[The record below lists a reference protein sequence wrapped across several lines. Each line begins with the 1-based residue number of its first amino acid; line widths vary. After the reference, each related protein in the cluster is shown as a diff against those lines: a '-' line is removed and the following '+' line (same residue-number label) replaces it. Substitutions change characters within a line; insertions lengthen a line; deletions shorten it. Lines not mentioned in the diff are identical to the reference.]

1 MLEYRSYWRV
11 HRPSAWSKAPTEM
24 TVSALRDIEACP
36 RRWALNAA
44 TYDGLWQGRGYPPRL
59 RLGSLSGS
67 VIHLALETVL
77 DALATSSCGSITD
90 PAAVN
95 VLKSLG
101 GYTKV
106 LNDCITRVLSAFSG
120 NPRAVRL
127 LEAGDRSLRS
137 QLPKLRTA
145 TQTLVGRVRLSAR
158 ARPTGF
164 ATSERPPTSLPEGTH
179 LELVL
184 RAPNMGWKGK
194 ADLLTCSRYSCE
206 IVDFK
211 TGVADDSHRFQLQ
224 VYAVLWSRDQNL
236 NPNGRLATKLTLA
249 YPTGDVDVAVPSP
262 PAFAALE
269 RDLFARAEAARR
281 AVTSDSPEAR
291 PSLDNCGFC
300 GVKQLCEDYWTADN
314 QRQLAGGRALEKGS
328 YRDVELTITGQHG
341 PHSWDAIL
349 ELDSGP
355 PRRVLLRSSSGDL
368 DLHPGERA
376 RILDVQIATILE
388 DQNDPLIL
396 TIGSFSEVYELAS
409 A

>member
-236 NPNGRLATKLTLA
+236 NPNGRLATQLTLA

-269 RDLFARAEAARR
+269 RDLFARVRAVALGLTVVLTTGCWSDIAGLVWLDLSGYDRNVLIDVHTYRPFSFTHQGADWTLPGLRTMAGLSFPAARTDRAVAEAASARLLLSLSPDG
-281 AVTSDSPEAR
+281 SDLATLLD
-291 PSLDNCGFC
+291 PS
-300 GVKQLCEDYWTADN
+300 
-314 QRQLAGGRALEKGS
+314 
-328 YRDVELTITGQHG
+328 
-341 PHSWDAIL
+341 
-349 ELDSGP
+349 
-355 PRRVLLRSSSGDL
+355 
-368 DLHPGERA
+368 ERA
-376 RILDVQIATILE
+376 AAIAAGLAVLW
-388 DQNDPLIL
+388 LI
-396 TIGSFSEVYELAS
+396 
-409 A
+409 